1 MKQTHLFLMKVMMLL
16 LHKCFCSGYQIT
28 RHTLVQMS
36 IFCLFNLKCYF
47 STARIYIYFFFI
59 ERKVAHFIRVGIFIL
74 IFNSAPAAGKEL
86 EKSL

>member
-1 MKQTHLFLMKVMMLL
+1 M
-16 LHKCFCSGYQIT
+16 
-28 RHTLVQMS
+28 
-36 IFCLFNLKCYF
+36 
-47 STARIYIYFFFI
+47 FFI